1 MHFACCTWAL
11 SNDEQT
17 ILDQIA
23 AVGFQWIDIQPAAFQ
38 EPSSRQHL
46 QTLGLNIS
54 CIGLSFGLPEDV
66 TFDSPDSQIVEQAM
80 ITAKSILDD
89 SAARGIANAYVIP
102 GLDDS
107 PPALSRYGNVVT
119 ELAEYAGQRDV
130 TLSIE
135 HFPGRAL
142 PTIAT
147 TLDFVRAINHP
158 NLYLLLDIGH
168 AQMSNEDIPSAIDA
182 AGSQLGYVH
191 LDDNDGVDDLH
202 WALLD
207 GVMTA
212 DVLRDTFSALR
223 GNGYAGGVSLELNP
237 LLPDPLDAIR
247 RSWAIMGDL

>member
-38 EPSSRQHL
+38 EPSSRQYL

-54 CIGLSFGLPEDV
+54 CMGLSFGLPEDV

-107 PPALSRYGNVVT
+107 PPALSRYGNV
-119 ELAEYAGQRDV
+119 
-130 TLSIE
+130 
-135 HFPGRAL
+135 PGRAL

-168 AQMSNEDIPSAIDA
+168 AQMSNEDIPSADRSLA
-182 AGSQLGYVH
+182 MSTS
-191 LDDNDGVDDLH
+191 
-202 WALLD
+202 
-207 GVMTA
+207 MTMMA
-212 DVLRDTFSALR
+212 
-223 GNGYAGGVSLELNP
+223 
-237 LLPDPLDAIR
+237 
-247 RSWAIMGDL
+247 